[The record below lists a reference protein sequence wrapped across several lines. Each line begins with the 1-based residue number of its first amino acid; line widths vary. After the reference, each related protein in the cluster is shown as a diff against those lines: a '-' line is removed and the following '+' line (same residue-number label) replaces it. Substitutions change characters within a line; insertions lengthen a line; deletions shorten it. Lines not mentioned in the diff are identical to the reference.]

1 MNNKTQITLAGSLL
15 LTISATAATA
25 QTAET
30 RVILE
35 SEDWETLKTIWRLIN
50 RVKPSDGFSGFPV
63 ATEKGDSLQA
73 VIDGLFAETDNQATQ
88 INTAIQLI
96 SRITSTRI
104 MRLSRMNPS
113 MIMRMAPPWTETV
126 QDNLLFNF
134 EQRITTL
141 TGLAESSEISA
152 AEFIAARDTLLE
164 RAETWAVLEILQEDQ
179 AYRNYDY
186 YGWPSE
192 EMDTDAILERLD
204 LSYRAALDTLKKQ
217 EPGENT
223 EYFQLAVQQHEEFLQ
238 KYSEFQL
245 AAPALKILL
254 MDLIE
259 P

>member
-1 MNNKTQITLAGSLL
+1 
-15 LTISATAATA
+15 
-25 QTAET
+25 
-30 RVILE
+30 
-35 SEDWETLKTIWRLIN
+35 
-50 RVKPSDGFSGFPV
+50 
-63 ATEKGDSLQA
+63 
-73 VIDGLFAETDNQATQ
+73 
-88 INTAIQLI
+88 
-96 SRITSTRI
+96 
-104 MRLSRMNPS
+104 NPS